1 MKCGRGHNFAHVR
14 KLLRKIPGYAPAFPH
29 APGEMMSAPKISLLL
44 LSVLLP
50 AVSCSRFKISIPD
63 ESSAETARDS
73 LAKRADGACSDFER
87 VSSPETLSFPDG
99 FQDLQRPWIDNYRAY
114 AGTSETVTNGINHL
128 FTLKVPGLE
137 GQTIMEV
144 IGILKRNGCLSFP
157 FGGAVRDQFLGSPP
171 KDLDMESNCDADTL
185 YRICKENWDH
195 RSSNCRRSASV
206 TNPIVHIG
214 NSSAKDE
221 ETEPLDAANWDKTFF
236 GNGTALEY
244 TTNSI
249 AFIGEGL
256 NITID
261 LTGSGVSD
269 TCNKLI
275 RIPTNDRD
283 HWVSRTK
290 VYRYWKLRVKGYTP
304 VDADTMT
311 FITDMAKDFID
322 EQPDPS
328 LKFYC
333 ETVLH
338 GKWASPMCQIDSMTC
353 EAAIKNKIRYDEY
366 LEMDL
371 GAFWIDTAKEM
382 VDNLSISQCG
392 CVRPEVVPGKQKRQ
406 YSAGDA
412 CNGSQGLTLSPSS
425 FLLLVLSLIL
435 GAEIVV

>member
-1 MKCGRGHNFAHVR
+1 
-14 KLLRKIPGYAPAFPH
+14 
-29 APGEMMSAPKISLLL
+29 MSASKISLVL

-50 AVSCSRFKISIPD
+50 AVSCSRFKIAIPD
-63 ESSAETARDS
+63 ESSAERARDG
-73 LAKRADGACSDFER
+73 LAKRADGACSDFEI
-87 VSSPETLSFPDG
+87 VSSPMTLSFPDG
-99 FQDLQRPWIDNYRAY
+99 FKHLKRPWIGNYPAY
-114 AGTSETVTNGINHL
+114 AGTSETVTNGINRL

-157 FGGAVRDQFLGSPP
+157 FGGAVRDQFLGSTP

-185 YRICKENWDH
+185 YRICKENWDR
-195 RSSNCRRSASV
+195 RSMYSNCHRNASV
-206 TNPIVHIG
+206 TNPIIHIG
-214 NSSAKDE
+214 NSSAKDG
-221 ETEPLDAANWDKTFF
+221 ETEPLDAANWNETFF

-256 NITID
+256 NIIID

-269 TCNKLI
+269 TCNKFI

-311 FITDMAKDFID
+311 FITDMAKHFID

-338 GKWASPMCQIDSMTC
+338 GKWASPTCQIDSC
-353 EAAIKNKIRYDEY
+353 EAAISNKTQYDKY

-382 VDNLSISQCG
+382 VDNLSVSQCG
-392 CVRPEVVPGKQKRQ
+392 CVRPGKQKRQ
-406 YSAGDA
+406 YSAGHDSSCSFCTGDA
-412 CNGSQGLTLSPSS
+412 CNGSQGLTLFLSP

>member
-1 MKCGRGHNFAHVR
+1 
-14 KLLRKIPGYAPAFPH
+14 
-29 APGEMMSAPKISLLL
+29 MSAPKISLLL

-50 AVSCSRFKISIPD
+50 AVSCSRFKIAIPD

-73 LAKRADGACSDFER
+73 LAKRADGACGDFEI
-87 VSSPETLSFPDG
+87 VSSPENLSFPDG
-99 FQDLQRPWIDNYRAY
+99 FQHLKRPWIGNYPAY
-114 AGTSETVTNGINHL
+114 AGTSETVTNGINRL
-128 FTLKVPGLE
+128 FMLKVPGLE

-144 IGILKRNGCLSFP
+144 IEKLKSNGCLSFP
-157 FGGAVRDQFLGSPP
+157 FGGAVRDQFLVSPP

-185 YRICKENWDH
+185 YRICKENWDR
-195 RSSNCRRSASV
+195 RSIYSNCRRNASV

-214 NSSAKDE
+214 NSSAKDG
-221 ETEPLDAANWDKTFF
+221 ETEPLDAANWDETFF

-249 AFIGEGL
+249 AYIGEGL
-256 NITID
+256 NIIID

-269 TCNKLI
+269 TCNKVI
-275 RIPTNDRD
+275 RIPTNDWD

-290 VYRYWKLRVKGYTP
+290 VYRYWKLRVKGFEP

-311 FITDMAKDFID
+311 FITNWAKYLID
-322 EQPDPS
+322 NYPDPS

-353 EAAIKNKIRYDEY
+353 KAAISNKTLYDKY

-382 VDNLSISQCG
+382 VDNLSVSQCR
-392 CVRPEVVPGKQKRQ
+392 CVRPEVVPRKQKRQ
-406 YSAGDA
+406 YSAGNDSSCSLCTGDA
-412 CNGSQGLTLSPSS
+412 CNGSQGLTLFLSS

-435 GAEIVV
+435 GVEIIV

>member
-1 MKCGRGHNFAHVR
+1 
-14 KLLRKIPGYAPAFPH
+14 
-29 APGEMMSAPKISLLL
+29 MSTPKISLAL

-50 AVSCSRFKISIPD
+50 AVSSSRFKIAIPD
-63 ESSAETARDS
+63 ESSAERARDG
-73 LAKRADGACSDFER
+73 LAKRADGACSDFEI
-87 VSSPETLSFPDG
+87 VSSPMTLSFPDG
-99 FQDLQRPWIDNYRAY
+99 FKHLKRPWIGNYPAY

-144 IGILKRNGCLSFP
+144 IEKLKRNGCLSFP

-185 YRICKENWDH
+185 YRICKQNWDG
-195 RSSNCRRSASV
+195 RFSNCRRSASV

-214 NSSAKDE
+214 NSSEKDG
-221 ETEPLDAANWDKTFF
+221 ETEPLDAANWDETFF
-236 GNGTALEY
+236 GNGAALEY

-249 AFIGEGL
+249 AYIGEGL
-256 NITID
+256 DIIID

-269 TCNKLI
+269 TCNKFI
-275 RIPTNDRD
+275 RIPADD
-283 HWVSRTK
+283 WDQWVSRTK

-338 GKWASPMCQIDSMTC
+338 GKWVSPTCQIDSC
-353 EAAIKNKIRYDEY
+353 KAALSNKTQYDKY
-366 LEMDL
+366 LKMDL
-371 GAFWIDTAKEM
+371 GAFWIDTAKKM
-382 VDNLSISQCG
+382 VDNLSCG
-392 CVRPEVVPGKQKRQ
+392 CVRPRVLRPKRQ
-406 YSAGDA
+406 FSAGNYSSCSFCTGDA
-412 CNGSQGLTLSPSS
+412 CSRSRGLSLFLSS
-425 FLLLVLSLIL
+425 FLSLVLSLIL
-435 GAEIVV
+435 GAEIIV